1 MTMRIR
7 LFGHYWHLGLMILW
21 AIESALIFASS
32 WLAFRLAGAS
42 AESALTPWVQSAVL
56 GALVLVSMVSMG
68 LMSRRLRDGLSG
80 VALRVILSVVAGS
93 TLGALFLGLT
103 LVHSLPFVQAMLFGL
118 ICVLSLLL
126 VRSIANRIIDDSLF
140 KRTVLVYGAG
150 NNAARIHQLRRR
162 SDQRGFE
169 VVGYIQP
176 QAEDRVI
183 PQERIIAPDCPL
195 SELAKSRE
203 IDEIVV
209 AMDDRRQRFP
219 LKELLDCRLAGVE
232 ITELATFLER
242 ETGKVYLDTLVP
254 SWMIFSSGFR
264 RDAFRRISE
273 RAFDVIAS
281 VILLVLA
288 SPFMLLTIL
297 AIKIEDGL
305 RAPVFYGQLR
315 VGYANR
321 NFRVLKFRS
330 MRTDAEKDGAVW
342 AKTNDDRVTRV
353 GRFTRKTRLDELPQL
368 LNVLSGQMSFVGPR
382 PERPEFVQKLA
393 ESIPYYSE
401 RHAVKPGITGW
412 AQLCYPYGASEKDAI
427 EKLQYDLYYVK
438 NHGLLFDILILL
450 QTVEVIL
457 LGKGAR

>member
-1 MTMRIR
+1 M
-7 LFGHYWHLGLMILW
+7 FGHYLQLGLMLLW
-21 AIESALIFASS
+21 ALESVSIFASS
-32 WLAFRLAGAS
+32 WIAS
-42 AESALTPWVQSAVL
+42 ELTGEPSSSALSPWVQGLVL
-56 GALVLVSMVSMG
+56 GAFVLLSMISMG
-68 LMSRRLRDGLSG
+68 LLSRRLRDGMSG
-80 VALRVILSVVAGS
+80 VALRIIMSVVAGS
-93 TLGALFLGLT
+93 IIGTMVLGLT
-103 LVHSLPFVQAMLFGL
+103 PEHRPPFTQVVQFAL
-118 ICVLSLLL
+118 ICVVFLLL
-126 VRSIANRIIDDSLF
+126 IRSIANHIVDDTIF
-140 KRTVLVYGAG
+140 KRSVLVYGAG

-162 SDQRGFE
+162 SDKRGFE
-169 VVGYIQP
+169 VVGYM
-176 QAEDRVI
+176 QAQVEDRAI
-183 PQERIIAPDCPL
+183 PPEHIIAPDKPI
-195 SELAKSRE
+195 SQLAKSLQ

-209 AMDDRRQRFP
+209 AMDDRRQQFP
-219 LKELLDCRLAGVE
+219 LKELLDCRLAGME

-254 SWMIFSSGFR
+254 SWMIFSTGFR
-264 RDAFRRISE
+264 RDSMRRISE
-273 RAFDVIAS
+273 RGFDVLAS
-281 VILLVLA
+281 LILLVLA
-288 SPFMLLTIL
+288 APLMLLTML
-297 AIKIEDGL
+297 AIKLEDGI
-305 RAPVFYGQLR
+305 RAPVLYGQLR

-330 MRTDAEKDGAVW
+330 MRTDAEKNGAQW
-342 AKTNDDRVTRV
+342 AQANDDRVTRV

-393 ESIPYYSE
+393 ESIPYYAE

>member
-1 MTMRIR
+1 MRIR
-7 LFGHYWHLGLMILW
+7 LFGHYWHLGLMLLW
-21 AIESALIFASS
+21 AIETTLIFTSS
-32 WLAFRLAGAS
+32 WLAFRLAGTQV
-42 AESALTPWVQSAVL
+42 ETPLTPWVQSAVL
-56 GALVLVSMVSMG
+56 GGFVLISMVSMG
-68 LMSRRLRDGLSG
+68 LLSRRLRDGLSG
-80 VALRVILSVVAGS
+80 VALRIVMSVVAGS
-93 TLGALFLGLT
+93 VLGSLFLGLT
-103 LVHSLPFVQAMLFGL
+103 LVHSLPFVQLVLFGL
-118 ICVLSLLL
+118 ICVLLLLL
-126 VRSIANRIIDDSLF
+126 VRSIANRIIDDSIF

-150 NNAARIHQLRRR
+150 NNANRIHQLRRR

-169 VVGYIQP
+169 VVGYIQS
-176 QAEDRVI
+176 QIEDRVI
-183 PQERIIAPDCPL
+183 PPERVIAPDRPL
-195 SELAKSRE
+195 SELARQLE

-209 AMDDRRQRFP
+209 AMDDRRQQFP

-254 SWMIFSSGFR
+254 SWMIFSPGGFR
-264 RDAFRRISE
+264 RDAFRRITE
-273 RAFDVIAS
+273 RGFDVIAS
-281 VILLVLA
+281 LILLVLA
-288 SPFMLLTIL
+288 APLMLLTML
-297 AIKIEDGL
+297 AIKLEDGL
-305 RAPVFYGQLR
+305 RAPVFYGQVR

-330 MRTDAEKDGAVW
+330 MRIDAEKNGAVW
-342 AKTNDDRVTRV
+342 ARTNDDRVTRV

-368 LNVLSGQMSFVGPR
+368 LNVLRGQMSFVGPR

>member
-1 MTMRIR
+1 M
-7 LFGHYWHLGLMILW
+7 FGHDLQFGLLLLW
-21 AIESALIFASS
+21 TIESISIFASS
-32 WLAFRLAGAS
+32 WIAS
-42 AESALTPWVQSAVL
+42 LLTDEPDSSTGIPWVQGFVL
-56 GALVLVSMVSMG
+56 GAFVLLSMISMG
-68 LMSRRLRDGLSG
+68 LLSRRLRDGMSG
-80 VALRVILSVVAGS
+80 VALRIVMSVVAGS
-93 TLGALFLGLT
+93 IIGTMVLGLT
-103 LVHSLPFVQAMLFGL
+103 PAHKPPFMQVIQFAL
-118 ICVLSLLL
+118 ICIACLLL
-126 VRSIANRIIDDSLF
+126 IRSIANRVLDESIF
-140 KRTVLVYGAG
+140 KRAVLVYGAG

-162 SDQRGFE
+162 SDKRGFE
-169 VVGYIQP
+169 VVGYL
-176 QAEDRVI
+176 QAQTEVRAI
-183 PQERIIAPDCPL
+183 PTANIIAPDKPI
-195 SELAKSRE
+195 SELAKTLE

-209 AMDDRRQRFP
+209 AMDDRRLQFP

-254 SWMIFSSGFR
+254 SWMIFSASGFR
-264 RDAFRRISE
+264 RDAVRRVSE
-273 RAFDVIAS
+273 RAFDLLAS
-281 VILLVLA
+281 LILLVLA
-288 SPFMLLTIL
+288 APLMLLTML
-297 AIKIEDGL
+297 AIKLEDGV
-305 RAPVFYGQLR
+305 RAPVFYGQMR

-368 LNVLSGQMSFVGPR
+368 LNVLRGQMSFVGPR
-382 PERPEFVQKLA
+382 PERPEFVQKLSG
-393 ESIPYYSE
+393 SIPYYAE

>member
-1 MTMRIR
+1 M
-7 LFGHYWHLGLMILW
+7 FGHYLQFGLLLLW
-21 AIESALIFASS
+21 AIESTSIFVSS
-32 WLAFRLAGAS
+32 WIA
-42 AESALTPWVQSAVL
+42 SALTGDPLSNALTAWIQALVL
-56 GALVLVSMVSMG
+56 TAFVLVSMVSMG
-68 LMSRRLRDGLSG
+68 LLSRRLRDGMDG
-80 VALRVILSVVAGS
+80 IALRIIMSVGAGSIIGTMVLALMPEHRPPFTQVVQFALLSVM
-93 TLGALFLGLT
+93 F
-103 LVHSLPFVQAMLFGL
+103 
-118 ICVLSLLL
+118 LLL
-126 VRSIANRIIDDSLF
+126 IRSIAHRIIDETIF
-140 KRTVLVYGAG
+140 KRSVLVYGAG
-150 NNAARIHQLRRR
+150 MNAARIHQLRRR
-162 SDQRGFE
+162 SDKRGFE
-169 VVGYIQP
+169 VVGYL
-176 QAEDRVI
+176 QAQTEDRAI
-183 PQERIIAPDCPL
+183 PAAHIIPPDKAI
-195 SELAKSRE
+195 SELTRILQ

-209 AMDDRRQRFP
+209 AMDDRRQQFP

-242 ETGKVYLDTLVP
+242 ETGKVYLETLVP
-254 SWMIFSSGFR
+254 SWMIFSSSGFR
-264 RDAFRRISE
+264 RDGFRRVSE
-273 RAFDVIAS
+273 RAFDLLAS
-281 VILLVLA
+281 LILLVLA
-288 SPFMLLTIL
+288 APLMLLTML
-297 AIKIEDGL
+297 AIKLEDGI
-305 RAPVFYGQLR
+305 RAPVFYGQVR

-330 MRTDAEKDGAVW
+330 MRTDAEKNGAVW
-342 AKTNDDRVTRV
+342 ARANDDRVTRV

-393 ESIPYYSE
+393 GSIPYYAE